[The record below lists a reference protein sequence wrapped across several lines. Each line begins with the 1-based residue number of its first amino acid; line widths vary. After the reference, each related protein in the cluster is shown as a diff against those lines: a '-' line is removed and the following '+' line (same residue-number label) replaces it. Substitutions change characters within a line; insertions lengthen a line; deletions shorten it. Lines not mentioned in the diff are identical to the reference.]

1 MSLDVLNQVWTAEM
15 AFLSDMYLLDADFFR
30 FVWGLLQQREAAA
43 PTTVALA
50 AHAGTK
56 ASLAFLVWTYCFR
69 FLLLFVVCCYC
80 CCCCL
85 GKTNKRS
92 ADCMLTFYGGTA
104 IYPCSPDPAP
114 PGRFECFP

>member
-30 FVWGLLQQREAAA
+30 FVWGLLQQREAEG

-56 ASLAFLVWTYCFR
+56 AS
-69 FLLLFVVCCYC
+69 
-80 CCCCL
+80 
-85 GKTNKRS
+85 S
-92 ADCMLTFYGGTA
+92 LTFL
-104 IYPCSPDPAP
+104 
-114 PGRFECFP
+114 FF